1 MEKLMVLDLMI
12 AIDEMVDNEELDQF
26 EAVTDEVIQL
36 ILKRAKEISAE
47 E

>member
-1 MEKLMVLDLMI
+1 MDKLMVLDLMT

-36 ILKRAKEISAE
+36 IIERAKEISAE
-47 E
+47 D

>member
-1 MEKLMVLDLMI
+1 MEKLMVLDLMT

-36 ILKRAKEISAE
+36 ILERAKEISAE
-47 E
+47 D

>member
-1 MEKLMVLDLMI
+1 MEKLMVLDLMT

-36 ILKRAKEISAE
+36 IIERAKEISTE

>member
-1 MEKLMVLDLMI
+1 MEKLMVLDLMT

-26 EAVTDEVIQL
+26 EVVTDEVIQL
-36 ILKRAKEISAE
+36 ILERAKEISSE

>member
-1 MEKLMVLDLMI
+1 MVLDLMT

-36 ILKRAKEISAE
+36 IIERAKEISTE

>member
-1 MEKLMVLDLMI
+1 MEKLMVLDLMT

-36 ILKRAKEISAE
+36 ILERAKEISAE

>member
-1 MEKLMVLDLMI
+1 MEKLMVLDLMT
-12 AIDEMVDNEELDQF
+12 AINEMVDNEELDQF

-36 ILKRAKEISAE
+36 IIERAKEISAE